1 MVPLWNPLLQPLF
14 LRVRSITGNGE
25 LWDVECP
32 LSAFC
37 SSSCSLSELPEQL
50 PLALV
55 PPLPPPYPDLLSA
68 PTPSS
73 WVPARPLS
81 LSLFLWARLPPRQSA
96 GALDTD
102 SSLLEPV
109 PMEAGPGCHS
119 WKFYKRSGRKAG
131 RQTERFVRAAS
142 LSLFTCA
149 LVLYL
154 YPCPSLSPKVGRQET
169 VLSFPTESL
178 QGKSG
183 RKCDTRT
190 VRWEINGQITKGRK
204 GGADVTH
211 CAAHNNAWEE
221 RKRGQLQLF
230 LSLSVNIS

>member
-1 MVPLWNPLLQPLF
+1 MVPLWNPLLEPLF
-14 LRVRSITGNGE
+14 LRVQNITGDGE

-55 PPLPPPYPDLLSA
+55 PPLPPLLSWPTVRTDTLLMGTS
-68 PTPSS
+68 PTPF
-73 WVPARPLS
+73 

-154 YPCPSLSPKVGRQET
+154 YPCLSLSPKVGRQET

-178 QGKSG
+178 QSKSG
-183 RKCDTRT
+183 RKCDMRT
-190 VRWEINGQITKGRK
+190 VFWEINGQITKGRK

-211 CAAHNNAWEE
+211 CAAHNNAWKE